1 MSGGQAMSLKTIGKR
16 AIFASLALALTGL
29 AGCGVDDIQL
39 NGKIFDAV
47 GINTGSV
54 KSAEPTMKTRAP
66 LVVPPGLETALPV
79 PGSGKAEA
87 PVLADVQDHDAVRQL
102 SKDDLAREQAAFC
115 KKNYEEPKA
124 RGDDSADSVEGPA
137 GPCRG
142 SVFSAIKALNGGGE
156 SDDE

>member
-1 MSGGQAMSLKTIGKR
+1 MSLKNIAKR
-16 AIFASLALALTGL
+16 AFIAGLALALPGL

-47 GINTGSV
+47 GLNTGSV
-54 KSAEPTMKTRAP
+54 KSKEPAMKTRAP
-66 LVVPPGLETALPV
+66 LVVPPGLESSLPV

-87 PVLADVQDHDAVRQL
+87 PVLAGVQDHDATKQM

-124 RGDDSADSVEGPA
+124 RGDDSADSVEGPS

-142 SVFSAIKALNGGGE
+142 SVLSAIKLITGGGDN
-156 SDDE
+156 DDE

>member
-1 MSGGQAMSLKTIGKR
+1 MSGGQAMSLKNIGKS
-16 AIFASLALALTGL
+16 AIFASLTLVLPGL

-47 GINTGSV
+47 GLNTGSV
-54 KSAEPTMKTRAP
+54 KSKEPTMKTRAP
-66 LVVPPGLETALPV
+66 LVVPPGLESSLPV
-79 PGSGKAEA
+79 PGSGKADA
-87 PVLADVQDHDAVRQL
+87 PVLADVRDHDAAKQM
-102 SKDDLAREQAAFC
+102 SKDDLAREQAVFC

-124 RGDDSADSVEGPA
+124 LGDESVDSIEGPS

-142 SVFSAIKALNGGGE
+142 SVLSAIKAINSSGD